1 MARITTYALDSNIS
15 LNDKLV
21 GTDADDNSI
30 TKNYS
35 IDALGDGLISLK
47 DIITG
52 TGTLNTIPMFT
63 PDGQIIGDSTITQD
77 VGGNITVGVNLTVVD
92 DLTVEGNI
100 DVDNSITV
108 GGVGSVFNGTV
119 TFNDNITINAD
130 TTFEGEA
137 NFQNIVKDENSQPG
151 ILGQVLTST
160 GNAVLWKNLNA
171 ISEVKTATV
180 TVTDAQ
186 IRTLGTVPVEILPG
200 VANKIYQIIGL
211 TTQNIGNGGL
221 NDSYDWSASGDGV
234 FYGQGF
240 STAQHRIEI
249 PNSRLPQGG
258 ASLAADA
265 YVATPISGSW
275 KGGASLRLSTTTG
288 VDPTIPFN
296 QSPSAEIVINITYR
310 IIELE

>member
-180 TVTDAQ
+180 TVTDAK
-186 IRTLGTVPVEILPG
+186 IRTLGTVPVEIIPSTTD
-200 VANKIYQIIGL
+200 ASIQIIGL
-211 TTQNIGNGGL
+211 TIQNIGNGDLG
-221 NDSYDWSASGDGV
+221 DSYDWSASGNGV

-240 STAQHRIEI
+240 TSTQHRVEI
-249 PNSRLPQGG
+249 NNSLLPEGG
-258 ASLAADA
+258 ASLAPEI
-265 YVATPISGSW
+265 YVASITPGGMKS
-275 KGGASLRLSTTTG
+275 GASIQLSTTTG
-288 VDPTIPFN
+288 VNPSIPIGE
-296 QSPSAEIVINITYR
+296 SPSAEMIVNVTYR
-310 IIELE
+310 IIPTT